1 MLEEYG
7 IEVLGPFQKPRL
19 DEHRLAGIVT
29 VDGLP
34 AKRVI
39 AVIDRQ
45 TMVFIAFTV
54 SDATTGKWEII
65 GLPPKAE
72 KSLTVIALDNTG
84 NYNAEVADY
93 ISQVATV

>member
-1 MLEEYG
+1 MLKEYG
-7 IEVLGPFQKPRL
+7 MEVLGPFQAPRL
-19 DEHRLAGIVT
+19 SEHRLAGVVT

-45 TMVFIAFTV
+45 LMNFVAFTV
-54 SDATTGKWEII
+54 SDATTGKWEIV

-72 KSLTVIALDNTG
+72 KSLTVVAFDSTE
-84 NYNAEVADY
+84 NYNAEIADY
-93 ISQVATV
+93 ITLAAS